1 MKRWLVCAALLFT
14 AGAWSAFAAGGEHA
28 AGHAEGEGFWVLARH
43 ALNLGILVFLLVRF
57 ALPALRDFMRQ
68 RSENLR
74 EQIGSARS
82 ALEAARRELAELRSQ
97 LQRAGDEARD
107 LLAAAE
113 RSAEAEEPLA
123 HERSRENA
131 ERLKDDARRVADQEV
146 QRAREM
152 LQAEAAKL
160 ATELAAQLLR
170 ERLGPDDD
178 QRLFDEFTARAGD
191 AS

>member
-1 MKRWLVCAALLFT
+1 MKRLVSFAAFLSI

-28 AGHAEGEGFWVLARH
+28 AEHAGSEGLWVLARH

-68 RSENLR
+68 RAENLR
-74 EQIGSARS
+74 EQIGSART
-82 ALEAARRELAELRSQ
+82 ALEAAQRELSELRGQ
-97 LQRAGDEARD
+97 LQRADADARD
-107 LLAAAE
+107 LLADAQ

-123 HERSRENA
+123 LERSRENA
-131 ERLKDDARRVADQEV
+131 ERLREDARRVADQEV
-146 QRAREM
+146 QRARGM

-160 ATELAAQLLR
+160 ATELAAQILR
-170 ERLGPDDD
+170 ERLAPEDDR
-178 QRLFDEFTARAGD
+178 RLFDEFAARAGS